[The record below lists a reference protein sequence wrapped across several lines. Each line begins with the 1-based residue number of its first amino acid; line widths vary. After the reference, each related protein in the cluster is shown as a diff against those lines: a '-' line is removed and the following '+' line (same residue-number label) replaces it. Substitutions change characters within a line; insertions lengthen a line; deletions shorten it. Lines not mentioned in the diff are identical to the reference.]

1 MVVIGWHA
9 TRCNAWV
16 VLEHKHPAL
25 RRCIN
30 FIPIHAS
37 QVGFGDEEGVRFGTS
52 LLSSRVLAGGG
63 TATSLAPLLATRDAA
78 GTSLADALT
87 AFGLDPAAAH
97 LAARPAGERIGAYV
111 ELHIEQGPVLAAAGA
126 AVGVVT
132 AIAGFARWR
141 VSLRGAAG
149 HAGTVPMG
157 RARRDALAAAAECV
171 LAIEAAAAA
180 IAGGGGGGAVAT
192 VGALDVQPGAANVIP
207 GGVRFTVDMRAPAD
221 TDRGALEARIEG
233 AIASVCSRR
242 RVASAIERL
251 QCLPATPCAVRL
263 QDLLHAAAA
272 AEGLRAASLCSGAGH
287 DGMAMAARTDIGML
301 FVRQLGGVSHC
312 PEEGVEEADVDAAL
326 RVLTRFVRDYDAHP

>member
-192 VGALDVQPGAANVIP
+192 VGALDVQPGVLSRHAGRGNAHGAVLGAADGADAVVHGEAAFFGASGEEDELEHGQSLP
-207 GGVRFTVDMRAPAD
+207 SSGGKPNFAD
-221 TDRGALEARIEG
+221 D
-233 AIASVCSRR
+233 SHC
-242 RVASAIERL
+242 
-251 QCLPATPCAVRL
+251 
-263 QDLLHAAAA
+263 
-272 AEGLRAASLCSGAGH
+272 SLCS
-287 DGMAMAARTDIGML
+287 I
-301 FVRQLGGVSHC
+301 
-312 PEEGVEEADVDAAL
+312 
-326 RVLTRFVRDYDAHP
+326 